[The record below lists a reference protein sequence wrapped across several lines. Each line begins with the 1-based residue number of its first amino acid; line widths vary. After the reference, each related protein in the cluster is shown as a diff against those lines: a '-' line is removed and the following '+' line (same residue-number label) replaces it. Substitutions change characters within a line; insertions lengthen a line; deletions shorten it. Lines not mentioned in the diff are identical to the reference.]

1 MVKADAACI
10 TWPSVIEPS
19 RYFGAHRM
27 IGSTGAMKP
36 ELDETTVVFM
46 YWQQIERHVRSTLPS
61 ERSTPARSS
70 SSPWIS
76 AMLSPF
82 SRSRVST

>member
-1 MVKADAACI
+1 MVKAEAACI
-10 TWPSVIEPS
+10 TSPSDIEPS
-19 RYFGAHRM
+19 RNFGAHRM
-27 IGSTGAMKP
+27 IGSTGAMKL
-36 ELDETTVVFM
+36 EVCETTVVFM
-46 YWQQIERHVRSTLPS
+46 YWRQIERHASSTLPN

>member
-1 MVKADAACI
+1 
-10 TWPSVIEPS
+10 
-19 RYFGAHRM
+19 M

-36 ELDETTVVFM
+36 DTPDTTVVFM
-46 YWQQIERHVRSTLPS
+46 YWWQMLRQAASTLCS
-61 ERSTPARSS
+61 ARSTPARSS
-70 SSPWIS
+70 SSPWMS